1 MPTVLDSL
9 RRHLLGDE
17 AADRLELAVAVRTA
31 RVLSESQHKIQV
43 RPNSSRLDIEFA
55 QMAKPSL
62 GYEPLLMK
70 MGLDQFAARGLA
82 RFAIRRA
89 KKQAKESNLYREV
102 FKDIQYLS
110 KGPRQ
115 RAALVRYAKRLHDAW
130 EKSSVVGD
138 LLYKANVNEFEFV
151 RLLKLAAE
159 GHEVDVDRITKIA
172 AKVAS
177 QTSIKRGPKISV
189 PSGAHEFFLKGN
201 IGIELGPW
209 PKPQQDRTAE
219 YVDALTIATRREFGI
234 SDFDSRPAQR
244 QLRPLRG

>member
-1 MPTVLDSL
+1 MLTVLDTL
-9 RRHLLGDE
+9 RRHLVGYE
-17 AADRLELAVAVRTA
+17 AADRLELAVAIRTA
-31 RVLSESQHKIQV
+31 RVLSKSQHKIQGG
-43 RPNSSRLDIEFA
+43 RHSSRLDIELA
-55 QMAKPSL
+55 EMAKPSL

-70 MGLDQFAARGLA
+70 MGLGQFAARGLA

-89 KKQAKESNLYREV
+89 RKQAKETYLYREV

-115 RAALVRYAKRLHDAW
+115 RAAFVRHAKRLHDAW
-130 EKSSVVGD
+130 EKSSIVGD
-138 LLYKANVNEFEFV
+138 LLYKASVNEFEFA

-159 GHEVDVDRITKIA
+159 GHEVDVGRMTKTA
-172 AKVAS
+172 AEVAS

-189 PSGAHEFFLKGN
+189 PSAAHEFFLKGN

-219 YVDALTIATRREFGI
+219 YVDALTIATRKEFEN
-234 SDFDSRPAQR
+234 SDFDSRPAKR
-244 QLRPLRG
+244 RVRR